1 MPGLATICVLFS
13 HKANGEK
20 THKYRLCRHLPSYI
34 GLGLKI
40 VSRLILILKIIQHI
54 GDTPH
59 IHNINNTIVYFT
71 LIIDNL
77 QKFKY
82 ILTITVFG
90 ICKETNSYYQ

>member
-1 MPGLATICVLFS
+1 MALSSSA
-13 HKANGEK
+13 KAVMHVEERTV
-20 THKYRLCRHLPSYI
+20 THKSI
-34 GLGLKI
+34 I
-40 VSRLILILKIIQHI
+40 AIIL
-54 GDTPH
+54 
-59 IHNINNTIVYFT
+59 IVYFT